1 MDYGHL
7 FRRAFHLCAP
17 LILVYYVLPDRL
29 LGISKEALLL
39 LGLFGLLVLEAVR
52 LFTGR
57 IFFGLREYEKGQI
70 SAFAWAGIGVTI
82 AFLFFPMPFVVC
94 SVVGLGWTD
103 PLIGEMRK
111 RKMMRYYPATPL
123 AVYFL
128 IAVACL
134 FVFSEISMI
143 QVFILGFVCSVAA
156 ISVEKPKLPIDDD
169 FLMLVVPLI
178 VLTLVYEYLNIAG
191 LV

>member
-17 LILVYYVLPDRL
+17 LILVYYLLPHRF
-29 LGISKEALLL
+29 LGISKEAWLL
-39 LGLFGLLVLEAVR
+39 LGLFGLLILEAVR

-57 IFFGLREYEKGQI
+57 IFFGLREYERKQI
-70 SAFAWAGIGVTI
+70 SAYAWAGIGVTI
-82 AFLFFPMPFVVC
+82 AFLFFPIPFVIC

-123 AVYFL
+123 AVYFI
-128 IAVACL
+128 IAAACL
-134 FVFSEISMI
+134 FMSSNLSII
-143 QVFILGFVCSVAA
+143 QVLILGFVGSVAA

-169 FLMLVVPLI
+169 FLMLIVPL
-178 VLTLVYEYLNIAG
+178 VALTLVYEYLIIAG

>member
-17 LILVYYVLPDRL
+17 IILVYYLLPHRF
-29 LGISKEALLL
+29 LGFSKEAWLL
-39 LGLFGLLVLEAVR
+39 LGLFGLLLLEAGR

-57 IFFGLREYEKGQI
+57 IFFGLREYERKQI
-70 SAFAWAGIGVTI
+70 SAYAWAGIGVTI
-82 AFLFFPMPFVVC
+82 AFLFFPMPFVIC

-128 IAVACL
+128 IAAVCL
-134 FVFSEISMI
+134 FVFSDFTII
-143 QVFILGFVCSVAA
+143 QVFILGFVGSVAA

-169 FLMLVVPLI
+169 FLMLVVPLA

>member
-7 FRRAFHLCAP
+7 FRRVFHLCAP
-17 LILVYYVLPDRL
+17 FILLYYLLPERFL
-29 LGISKEALLL
+29 LVSKEAFLLM
-39 LGLFGLLVLEAVR
+39 GLFGLLMLEAVR

-57 IFFGLREYEKGQI
+57 IFFGMREYERGQI
-70 SAFAWAGIGVTI
+70 SAYAWAGIGVTI
-82 AFLFFPMPFVVC
+82 AFLLFPMPFVIC

-123 AVYFL
+123 TVYFL
-128 IAVACL
+128 IAAVCL
-134 FVFSEISMI
+134 FIFSEFSII
-143 QVFILGFVCSVAA
+143 QVLILGLVGSMAA
-156 ISVEKPKLPIDDD
+156 ISVEKPKLPVDDD

-178 VLTLVYEYLNIAG
+178 VLTLAYEYLNIAG